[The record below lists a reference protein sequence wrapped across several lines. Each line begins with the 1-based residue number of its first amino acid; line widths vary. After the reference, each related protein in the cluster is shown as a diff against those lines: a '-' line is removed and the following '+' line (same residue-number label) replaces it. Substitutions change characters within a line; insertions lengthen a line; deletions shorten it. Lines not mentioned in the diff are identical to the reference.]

1 MMAFQFD
8 GYWKDVGTIASLWE
22 ANMDLLGQR
31 PVFSLEDDS
40 WRIFTRHDPLP
51 PQFIGDSAKIKNS
64 IITEGCEIYGTVEN
78 AVLFPSVRVM
88 PGAVV
93 RDTVVMDSTVIEE
106 DAQVEYSI
114 LDRAVSIGADACI
127 GRRRDGTRALTV
139 IGEGISIGAGQT
151 VEAGIMLP
159 DPR

>member
-1 MMAFQFD
+1 MAFQFD

-31 PVFSLEDDS
+31 PVFSLEDDN

-64 IITEGCEIYGTVEN
+64 IITEGCEIGGTVEN
-78 AVLFPSVRVM
+78 SVLFPSVRVM

-93 RDTVVMDSTVIEE
+93 RDTVVMDGTVIEE
-106 DAQVEYSI
+106 DAHVQYAI
-114 LDRAVSIGADACI
+114 LDGNVHIGAGASIGGDRSEGGGLA
-127 GRRRDGTRALTV
+127 V
-139 IGEGISIGAGQT
+139 IGEGITIGAGQT

-159 DPR
+159 DLR

>member
-1 MMAFQFD
+1 
-8 GYWKDVGTIASLWE
+8 
-22 ANMDLLGQR
+22 
-31 PVFSLEDDS
+31 
-40 WRIFTRHDPLP
+40 
-51 PQFIGDSAKIKNS
+51 
-64 IITEGCEIYGTVEN
+64 
-78 AVLFPSVRVM
+78 M

-106 DAQVEYSI
+106 DAQVDYSI

-159 DPR
+159 DLR